1 MCFNCTT
8 YNLIFKK
15 RKLKRFREPTI
26 SFILLLLS
34 QICGGSD
41 IGCQPLCE
49 WGWRRRRRSAKWD
62 IRSSN
67 WVFTTEGVSLFGGS
81 FIGDTHSPK
90 IRVPFLPRHFLQ
102 LTLLLNSWCLL
113 FGISSMQQ
121 RRHGFFTKDKRQK
134 TKKRV
139 WYCDVRAVSH
149 SCDVFFSFLGCLAA
163 FSLQGQGPPDLSHR
177 MSSFSFSDLKFMF

>member
-62 IRSSN
+62 IRSSK

-113 FGISSMQQ
+113 FGISSFQ
-121 RRHGFFTKDKRQK
+121 RQRPGFFSGGKSEEKQKKFGRQQM
-134 TKKRV
+134 
-139 WYCDVRAVSH
+139 SH
-149 SCDVFFSFLGCLAA
+149 SSYMNIFNFWFFEVGCLAIFLCKDKA
-163 FSLQGQGPPDLSHR
+163 AG
-177 MSSFSFSDLKFMF
+177 SFSSETILLLFRHQL

>member
-62 IRSSN
+62 IRTSN

-90 IRVPFLPRHFLQ
+90 RCVPFLPCNFLQ
-102 LTLLLNSWCLL
+102 QTLLLNSWCLL
-113 FGISSMQQ
+113 FGIFLCNNSGMDFSSLIKV
-121 RRHGFFTKDKRQK
+121 RENKESCSPLLHIIYIHIFF
-134 TKKRV
+134 
-139 WYCDVRAVSH
+139 
-149 SCDVFFSFLGCLAA
+149 
-163 FSLQGQGPPDLSHR
+163 
-177 MSSFSFSDLKFMF
+177 